1 MTRIGV
7 VVNPR
12 SRQNERD
19 PERATRFARRLG
31 ARGVV
36 RAAHDHD
43 ELHRIAE
50 DFRRDRV
57 ELLAILGGDGTNHVT
72 LSAFA
77 RVYGAE
83 PLPAIALLRGGTI
96 NTAANSMRVPRRS
109 PEALLDELLARSHGE
124 RALREPLVA
133 VERRLVRVDDDV
145 CFLFGTGAIHGF
157 IAEYTKEGARD
168 AWSAARVL
176 DRAVR
181 DVMAGRPTPVAARWG
196 GRVTVTSG
204 GRERELGDRDWL
216 AVGAGAIDQI
226 GLGFTPFYRCA
237 ADPARVQL
245 LAIHTS
251 ALGFVKRL
259 PAIWAGRPMGAE
271 HTHDELVEGAVL
283 EARSG
288 VVEYQCDGDVHEKRG
303 HVSVGVGPRV
313 RVIADRAP
321 GPRPRPLDPR
331 GAPSRDGE
339 GEAPGSGAPSMA
351 PMQRGRPSS
360 SVLA

>member
-31 ARGVV
+31 ARGTV
-36 RAAHDHD
+36 RAARDHD

-50 DFRRDRV
+50 DFLRDRV

-77 RVYGAE
+77 RVYGEA
-83 PLPAIALLRGGTI
+83 PLPAVALLRGGTI

-124 RALREPLVA
+124 RAAREPLVA

-157 IAEYTKEGARD
+157 IAEYTREGARD

-181 DVMAGRPTPVAARWG
+181 DVMGGRPTPVAARWQ
-196 GRVTVTSG
+196 GRVTVHER
-204 GRERELGDRDWL
+204 GRDRELGDRDWL

-259 PAIWAGRPMGAE
+259 PAIWAGRPMGPE
-271 HTHDELVEGAVL
+271 HTHDELVEGATL

-288 VVEYQCDGDVHEKRG
+288 VVEYQCDGDVHQKRG
-303 HVSVGVGPRV
+303 PVRVGVGPRV
-313 RVIADRAP
+313 AVISDRAP
-321 GPRPRPLDPR
+321 GPRPRPLGSHGGER
-331 GAPSRDGE
+331 PSGSPSAR
-339 GEAPGSGAPSMA
+339 GEAG
-351 PMQRGRPSS
+351 PMQRARPSS